1 MGQLK
6 GRLKLVWVLFSSMFV
21 LSAFTFGGGY
31 VIVSLM
37 RKKFSERLKLIDE
50 KEIFDLVALGQTAP
64 GAIAVNSAVLVGF
77 KILGVPGALVCGLGI
92 TLPPLIIITAIFLFY
107 SVIRDHPAAR
117 AIMTG
122 MGAGVAAII
131 LDAAFNYQK
140 QIFENKD
147 IVPILIIPA
156 ALALTFIFKVNVV
169 ILLLGGAL
177 IGWLN
182 GLCKGRAR

>member
-6 GRLKLVWVLFSSMFV
+6 GRLKLVWVLFSSMFI
-21 LSAFTFGGGY
+21 LSACTFGGGY

-50 KEIFDLVALGQTAP
+50 KEIFDLIALGQTAP
-64 GAIAVNSAVLVGF
+64 GAIAVNAAVLVGF
-77 KILGVPGALVCGLGI
+77 KILGVPGALVCGISI
-92 TLPPLIIITAIFLFY
+92 TLPPLIIISAIFLFY
-107 SVIRDHPAAR
+107 SVIRDHPVAR

-122 MGAGVAAII
+122 MGVGVAAII
-131 LDAAFNYQK
+131 LDAAYSYQK
-140 QIFENKD
+140 QIFDNKD

-156 ALALTFIFKVNVV
+156 ALALTLIFRVNIAV
-169 ILLLGGAL
+169 LLFGGAL

-182 GLCKGRAR
+182 GCFKGRAR